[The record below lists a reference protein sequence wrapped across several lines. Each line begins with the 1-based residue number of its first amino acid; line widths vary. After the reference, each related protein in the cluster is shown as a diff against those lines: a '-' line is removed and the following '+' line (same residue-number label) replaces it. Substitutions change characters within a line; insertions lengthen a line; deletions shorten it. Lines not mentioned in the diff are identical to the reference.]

1 MDPSPESKANH
12 GLLVNNLTRL
22 SKWLDRNRP
31 RYLGDRRYMHGSM
44 CIGMKPEE
52 LEHSIT

>member
-22 SKWLDRNRP
+22 TKWLDSNRP
-31 RYLGDRRYMHGSM
+31 RYEGDQRYRYGSM
-44 CIGMKPEE
+44 CIGMKPEQ
-52 LEHSIT
+52 LEYSIT